1 MPWSA
6 YLTLDRRISRLG
18 RCGATASTDRV
29 SAVGTAVVLPTWM
42 VTRSIDPSAV
52 TTSAL
57 LPTRKTYKAYVNRQS
72 KRSGSV
78 IGLRRLVEVVAIS
91 GSRCGSSGIHDGD
104 EDDGDDREDN
114 DALFLSHTMLR
125 GTPGAQ
131 GGAPAGKA
139 SWVDE
144 SLVWPRTRPA
154 YSYLYW

>member
-1 MPWSA
+1 
-6 YLTLDRRISRLG
+6 
-18 RCGATASTDRV
+18 
-29 SAVGTAVVLPTWM
+29 M

-78 IGLRRLVEVVAIS
+78 IGPRRLVDVVAIS

-125 GTPGAQ
+125 GTPGAP
-131 GGAPAGKA
+131 GGAQAGCA
-139 SWVDE
+139 SWEGE
-144 SLVWPRTRPA
+144 SLA
-154 YSYLYW
+154 